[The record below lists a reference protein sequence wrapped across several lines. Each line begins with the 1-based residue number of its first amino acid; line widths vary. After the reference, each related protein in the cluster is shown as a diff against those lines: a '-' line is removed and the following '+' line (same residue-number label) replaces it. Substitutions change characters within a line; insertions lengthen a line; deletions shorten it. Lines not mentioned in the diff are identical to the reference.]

1 MVAITAENYNSS
13 EQTFM
18 WNETIC
24 CTSSIRASIGMSSP
38 YKKINIGGLKYK
50 KSNRKQRGGPCLK
63 METRTRNNLAMANKA
78 K

>member
-50 KSNRKQRGGPCLK
+50 KK
-63 METRTRNNLAMANKA
+63 
-78 K
+78 